1 MAVYYKAHRPRVAFS
16 PLMIQD
22 NIKYITVPLTSFA
35 KDQTSTG
42 TATPGESDD
51 CIRTHGAEV
60 KYAKVG

>member
-1 MAVYYKAHRPRVAFS
+1 MAVYYKAHRPRVAS
-16 PLMIQD
+16 GPSMIHHQ
-22 NIKYITVPLTSFA
+22 YIAVPLTSFA

-60 KYAKVG
+60 KYAKIG